1 MKKTTSLLFA
11 ILLASSFTFANQG
24 GTLTCTPNPI
34 VANQSVTINY
44 DGTGTNFATWTPMCY
59 VHTWLVAKSGETFSQ
74 SYGTAWVNISGDAN
88 YAALDAKLKMTH
100 NGVPNSGK
108 YSITIA
114 DLFVYFG
121 VAEVDKAKI
130 GQLGMIVKTQWS
142 NNGASDIT
150 NDMFLSV
157 GEAAVAVD
165 KFNFNFGVDGQ
176 SGWTVVDF
184 VKSGSDPNKYEATTT
199 IPVDFST
206 LSCYVGWNNG
216 GFGNATWT
224 NSGGGLS
231 STVLLSTISNIKSGL
246 VTLAIL
252 KDASTS
258 NWGVSVPLVNSNV
271 ETNKSNVN
279 ISAHSGEI
287 EARFEGTKQVELY
300 TITGQLIRSVSVENQ
315 FTQAVK
321 NGAYLLRIN
330 GATHKVVVR

>member
-1 MKKTTSLLFA
+1 MKKITSLFFA
-11 ILLASSFTFANQG
+11 ILLANSFTYANQG
-24 GTLTCTPNPI
+24 GTLTASPDPI

-44 DGTGTNFATWTPMCY
+44 DGTGTNFASWTPMCY

-74 SYGTAWVNISGDAN
+74 SYGTAWVNISGDTD

-100 NGVPNSGK
+100 DGVPNSGK

-157 GEAAVAVD
+157 GEPAVAVD
-165 KFNFNFGVDGQ
+165 KFHFAYGVDGQ
-176 SGWTVVDF
+176 SGWTFVNF
-184 VKSGSDPNKYEATTT
+184 VKNESDPNKYEATAT
-199 IPVDFST
+199 IPADYST
-206 LSCYVGWNNG
+206 ISCYVGWNNG
-216 GFGNATWT
+216 GFGNPIWT
-224 NSGGGLS
+224 NTAGGLS
-231 STVLLSTISNIKSGL
+231 NTVLMSTISNIKSGE
-246 VTLAIL
+246 VTLSIY
-252 KDASTS
+252 KDATIS
-258 NWGVSVPLVNSNV
+258 NWGVSVPLLNNTNA
-271 ETNKSNVN
+271 TNKSGVN
-279 ISAHSGEI
+279 ITALSGIINAHFNG
-287 EARFEGTKQVELY
+287 AAQVQLY
-300 TITGQLIRSVSVENQ
+300 TFTGQLIRSAVVENQ